1 LRKRINDV
9 GNVGYYQT
17 AELSSTVA
25 AIKGGSSPSAF
36 VAGNVPK
43 SDVAQSEAANASSH
57 GRTGEPLPPFI
68 CLVVIS
74 MISVVLWAI
83 IIKLVFEAVR

>member
-17 AELSSTVA
+17 AERSSTLG
-25 AIKGGSSPSAF
+25 AIKVGSSPSAF
-36 VAGNVPK
+36 VAGDAPK
-43 SDVAQSEAANASSH
+43 PDVAQGEASNASSYV
-57 GRTGEPLPPFI
+57 RTGEPLPPFI
-68 CLVVIS
+68 CLVIIS
-74 MISVVLWAI
+74 MISVALWAI